1 MTGVNGMRIG
11 LGVTSGSSV
20 ACAVESVRQAEADG
34 FSSVWFSN
42 IFGLDAM
49 TVCAVAGAATSSIEL
64 GTFVVPTFPRHP
76 HAMAQQAASTNDA
89 AGGRF
94 CLGIGLSHQVVI
106 EMMFGLSFATP
117 AKHMEE
123 YLAVLLPLLREGR
136 VSFAGD
142 VYKVNANLEPNGA
155 PNPPQVVVAALGPKM
170 LQLTGASADG
180 TATWTTGVKTLG
192 DHIVPTITKAA
203 SDAGRPAPRIIAG
216 LPVCVTEDADA
227 ARETAA
233 KVFAVYGTLPSY
245 RAMLDREGAETPGDI
260 ALVGD
265 EDAVA
270 AQVAALAD
278 AGVTDFGASLYGSD
292 EQVARGRALMVELA
306 GRS

>member
-1 MTGVNGMRIG
+1 MKIG
-11 LGVTSGSSV
+11 LGIGGRTIADAV
-20 ACAVESVRQAEADG
+20 ANAQAAEADG
-34 FSSVWFSN
+34 FASVWFSH

-49 TVCAVAGAATSSIEL
+49 TACALAGHATDRIEL

-76 HAMAQQAASTNDA
+76 QAMAQQASSTNDA

-94 CLGIGLSHQVVI
+94 TLGIGLSHQVVI
-106 EMMFGLSFATP
+106 EMMLGLSFAHP

-123 YLAVLLPLLREGR
+123 YLAVLLPLLREGK

-142 VYKVNANLEPNGA
+142 LYKVNANLEPSGA
-155 PNPPQVVVAALGPKM
+155 PAPPSVIVAALGPKM

-203 SDAGRPAPRIIAG
+203 EAAGRPAPRIVAG
-216 LPVCVTEDADA
+216 LPVCVTEDPAA
-227 ARETAA
+227 ARELAA
-233 KVFAVYGTLPSY
+233 KQFAVYGTLPSY
-245 RAMLDREGAETPGDI
+245 RAMLDREGAATPGDI

-265 EDAVA
+265 EDTVA
-270 AQVAALAD
+270 RQVAELAD
-278 AGVTDFGASLYGSD
+278 AGVTDFGASLYGSP
-292 EQVARGRALMVELA
+292 EQVARGRALMAGLA
-306 GRS
+306 TTA

>member
-1 MTGVNGMRIG
+1 MRIG
-11 LGVTSGSSV
+11 LGIGGRTIAEAV
-20 ACAVESVRQAEADG
+20 ANTQAAEADG
-34 FSSVWFSN
+34 FASVWFSH

-49 TVCAVAGAATSSIEL
+49 TACALAGHGTERIEL

-76 HAMAQQAASTNDA
+76 HAMAQQASSTNDA

-94 CLGIGLSHQVVI
+94 TLGIGLSHQVVI
-106 EMMFGLSFATP
+106 EMMFGLSFAKP

-123 YLAVLLPLLREGR
+123 YLAVLLPLLREGK
-136 VSFAGD
+136 VSFSGD
-142 VYKVNANLEPNGA
+142 LYKVNANVERNGA

-170 LQLTGASADG
+170 LQLTGANADG

-203 SDAGRPAPRIIAG
+203 EAAGRPAPRIIAG
-216 LPVCVTEDADA
+216 LPVCITEDPAA
-227 ARETAA
+227 ARELAA
-233 KVFAVYGTLPSY
+233 KLFAVYGTLPSY

-260 ALVGD
+260 AIVGD
-265 EDAVA
+265 EDTVA
-270 AQVAALAD
+270 KQVAALAD

-292 EQVARGRALMVELA
+292 EQIARGRTLMASLA
-306 GRS
+306 ATA

>member
-1 MTGVNGMRIG
+1 MKIG
-11 LGVTSGSSV
+11 LGIGGRTI
-20 ACAVESVRQAEADG
+20 AEAVANAQAAEAEG
-34 FSSVWFSN
+34 FASVWFSN

-49 TVCAVAGAATSSIEL
+49 TACTAAGLGTERIEL

-76 HAMAQQAASTNDA
+76 HAMAQQASSTNDA

-106 EMMFGLSFATP
+106 EMMFGLSFAKP

-123 YLAVLLPLLREGR
+123 YLAVLLPLLREGK
-136 VSFAGD
+136 VSFSGD
-142 VYKVNANLEPNGA
+142 VFKVNANLEPNGA
-155 PNPPQVVVAALGPKM
+155 PNPPSVVVAALGPKM
-170 LQLTGASADG
+170 LELTGASADG

-203 SDAGRPAPRIIAG
+203 SAAGRPAPRIIAG

-227 ARETAA
+227 ARELAA
-233 KVFAVYGTLPSY
+233 KTFAVYGTLPSY
-245 RAMLDREGAETPGDI
+245 RAMLDREGAATPGDI

-265 EDAVA
+265 EEAVA
-270 AQVAALAD
+270 KQVAELAD
-278 AGVTDFGASLYGSD
+278 AGVTDFGGSAYGTP
-292 EQVARGRALMVELA
+292 EQVDRSRALLRDLA
-306 GRS
+306 ASNP